1 MSNDFMVRI
10 EFVAGTIRENAA
22 RQAIEFAQ
30 RFDTGVSYNFNGAE
44 IHAWP
49 TSSEYALEQQ
59 YQYWV
64 EICDSQMR
72 LHSNKQG
79 D

>member
-10 EFVAGTIRENAA
+10 EFIAGTDRDEAA

-30 RFDTGVSYNFNGAE
+30 RFNTGVCYNFNGAE

-64 EICDSQMR
+64 EVCKSQR
-72 LHSNKQG
+72 ELYSKKQG